1 MSGLVSNKAQRTTPL
16 IGLFCAVFPML
27 FSAYVGAE
35 QIPTAGEL
43 KQSIDERFEQ
53 TLPEIAP
60 IPAEDQSKKPIEPA
74 PGEVVV
80 EVKRFEVEGNT
91 LVSDAELNTALASF
105 TNRPVSLA
113 QLNLAVAAVSDL
125 YTSRSRLVRAFL
137 PRQDVTSGVV
147 VIKVVEG
154 IYSGL
159 VLEEPLPTRV
169 DLSEI
174 EGIFDAHQAVGDYI
188 DLQAVDRALLL
199 ADDLPGVIVAARLT
213 PGANQGETS
222 AALKFSDEPS
232 SSHSWTIANNGSY
245 TTGRARMA
253 LSSSFVSPGG
263 FGDLLRINVDKSEGV
278 TSAQLDYS
286 VPKGYNGWR
295 VGVGYS
301 AMSYRVI
308 LPALADL
315 DARGNSRTAKIRGTF
330 PLVRGRDSNTYFTAL
345 AERSS
350 FHNQTSVAGS
360 VSDYSVRKIAL
371 SLNGNSFDGL
381 LGGGANSLS
390 ASMTLGDLDQYKSA
404 LTPTPEPPIKDNFT
418 KFTGSFTRQQAVV
431 DNTTIF
437 LSLNAQMAH
446 YELDSSEKF
455 SLGGDTGVRAY
466 PKGEASGDA
475 GYLASLELRHRFN
488 SAVVGKLF
496 CDQGRVWNY
505 RDLDYT
511 LRGCGIGADLQGL
524 DGWSLQ
530 AAVARRVGSNP
541 NQTVSGKDQD
551 GTLHEN
557 RLWLSASYAF

>member
-1 MSGLVSNKAQRTTPL
+1 LNYKITRRLKALLGLSAALSPL
-16 IGLFCAVFPML
+16 IHLP
-27 FSAYVGAE
+27 SALAD

-43 KQSIDERFEQ
+43 KQSIDRRFEE
-53 TLPEIAP
+53 TLPQVLPDASLDE
-60 IPAEDQSKKPIEPA
+60 PAVAVEPA

-80 EVKRFEVEGNT
+80 EVKRFDVEGNT

-125 YTSRSRLVRAFL
+125 YKSKSRLVRAFL

-174 EGIFDAHQAVGDYI
+174 EGIFDAHQTEGDYI

-222 AALKFSDEPS
+222 AALKFSDEPA
-232 SSHSWTIANNGSY
+232 SSHSMTLANNGSY
-245 TTGRARMA
+245 TTGRARVA
-253 LSSSFVSPGG
+253 WNSTFLSPAG
-263 FGDLLRINVDKSEGV
+263 FGDLLRVNVDKSEGV

-286 VPKGYNGWR
+286 APKEYRGWR
-295 VGVGYS
+295 LGMGYS
-301 AMSYRVI
+301 AMQYRVI
-308 LPALADL
+308 LPSLADL
-315 DARGNSRTAKIRGTF
+315 DARGRSHSIKFRGVF
-330 PLVRGRDSNTYFTAL
+330 PLERSRDRNTYFTIQG
-345 AERSS
+345 ENTR
-350 FHNQTSVAGS
+350 FRNQTSVAGS
-360 VSDYSVRKIAL
+360 TSAYSVEKL
-371 SLNGNSFDGL
+371 TLTLNGNRFDQY
-381 LGGGANSLS
+381 LGGGANSASLS
-390 ASMTLGDLDQYKSA
+390 FVMGDIDPREVA
-404 LTPTPEPPIKDNFT
+404 VTPDDESPIKDNYSKLSGT
-418 KFTGSFTRQQAVV
+418 FTRQQAVV
-431 DNTTIF
+431 DNTTLF